1 MDVTRAL
8 LNSIGVELVWFPMEQ
23 YNSPSGTNFTTLT
36 ITQTTNTVATCT
48 GGITGITLMITKC
61 SGTPGTLAVT
71 DALSGTGITAGTIIT
86 GLITGTG
93 GAGTYTVNNS
103 QTVKTGTP
111 ITATTTN
118 LQSTNFQTLTQQVP
132 STSKPPAPPCAISQ
146 MTIPPNNSCGSPT
159 APRNTDASTINMFF
173 VSNLNPPASGGAL
186 YGISWIGN
194 NGVAIGGNTFFAPT
208 PLQARPDTI
217 AHELLHD
224 LGLDHDTY
232 GAGPWVPPTLP
243 DANPPSYTPPFG
255 VAPPIPT
262 NPLFGE
268 CDPSYPACGA
278 NLMSAGNLRTE
289 PLVACVLAPLL
300 SSTVAPPLGCLT
312 TVGTRTVQSPGL
324 YTGTADQVTPLN
336 PNFGYGIAT
345 SAHCRCRSS
354 RKCWQA

>member
-1 MDVTRAL
+1 
-8 LNSIGVELVWFPMEQ
+8 
-23 YNSPSGTNFTTLT
+23 
-36 ITQTTNTVATCT
+36 
-48 GGITGITLMITKC
+48 
-61 SGTPGTLAVT
+61 
-71 DALSGTGITAGTIIT
+71 
-86 GLITGTG
+86 
-93 GAGTYTVNNS
+93 
-103 QTVKTGTP
+103 
-111 ITATTTN
+111 
-118 LQSTNFQTLTQQVP
+118 
-132 STSKPPAPPCAISQ
+132 
-146 MTIPPNNSCGSPT
+146 
-159 APRNTDASTINMFF
+159 MFF
-173 VSNLNPPASGGAL
+173 VSKLNPPASGGTL

-289 PLVACVLAPLL
+289 PSVACVLAPLL
-300 SSTVAPPLGCLT
+300 SS
-312 TVGTRTVQSPGL
+312 R
-324 YTGTADQVTPLN
+324 
-336 PNFGYGIAT
+336 
-345 SAHCRCRSS
+345 
-354 RKCWQA
+354 